1 MLLQRGN
8 FRPDGEL
15 VERSKGDAGTD
26 RNVFEAEVLDPFRL
40 AEMRDV
46 PWPQALAGRRVLIV
60 TSMARDVARQY
71 ERYRT
76 DGVSWFGD
84 AELLPPNMH
93 LLVVASPVTYRGRA
107 AQGNWTRSLEE
118 LEKRVAAYQ
127 FDVALLSCG
136 SYGLPLGHYI
146 THGLGAT
153 AIYVGGA
160 LQLFF
165 GLRGLRWKRE
175 IAPYE
180 SDAWACPERP
190 KWDTSGMENYGLG
203 PYWCPPAK
211 GGS

>member
-1 MLLQRGN
+1 M
-8 FRPDGEL
+8 FP
-15 VERSKGDAGTD
+15 STPAIT
-26 RNVFEAEVLDPFRL
+26 
-40 AEMRDV
+40 
-46 PWPQALAGRRVLIV
+46 LI
-60 TSMARDVARQY
+60 
-71 ERYRT
+71 
-76 DGVSWFGD
+76 
-84 AELLPPNMH
+84 
-93 LLVVASPVTYRGRA
+93 
-107 AQGNWTRSLEE
+107 
-118 LEKRVAAYQ
+118 
-127 FDVALLSCG
+127 SCG

-211 GGS
+211 NGNGPS

>member
-1 MLLQRGN
+1 
-8 FRPDGEL
+8 
-15 VERSKGDAGTD
+15 
-26 RNVFEAEVLDPFRL
+26 
-40 AEMRDV
+40 
-46 PWPQALAGRRVLIV
+46 
-60 TSMARDVARQY
+60 
-71 ERYRT
+71 
-76 DGVSWFGD
+76 
-84 AELLPPNMH
+84 MH
-93 LLVVASPVTYRGRA
+93 LAVVASPVTYRGRA
-107 AQGNWTRSLEE
+107 ARGNWTRSLEE

-146 THGLGAT
+146 THVLGAT

-211 GGS
+211 KGGS